1 MLRSFLLFF
10 IVLLASC
17 ANQESKTGESAP
29 EEYLEEVAPD
39 TEEDVV
45 EEVAESA
52 PEVPVV
58 NPTEFDPYL
67 LPFLDQKIELLTES
81 GDSLVRYSPCLAA
94 GVPRLE
100 FLRNEEKGWLLNTNW
115 HQDMAQHEI
124 RSVALNTVSTIT
136 SKTLGKE

>member
-17 ANQESKTGESAP
+17 ANQESKTG
-29 EEYLEEVAPD
+29 
-39 TEEDVV
+39 
-45 EEVAESA
+45 ESA

-136 SKTLGKE
+136 SKTLGKEERL